1 MLPAESSAFVL
12 FAERRLSLA
21 LRSAA
26 AVVFAIAFFWPTVT
40 GVALVRMFAAYV
52 FVDGALA
59 LAPGG
64 WRLAQCRAW
73 PLLIGGGIDMAV
85 AGFVYFWPGMAM
97 PLLMETIAVWAIAL
111 GATMALA
118 CATLR
123 EADSNHQLLL
133 AGIVALL
140 LGRALLPQPAIGAVV
155 LSAWVGI
162 YALSNGIVL
171 LKLVLPQYY
180 RELLD

>member
-1 MLPAESSAFVL
+1 MNAEPASLVY
-12 FAERRLSLA
+12 AERRLSLA
-21 LRSAA
+21 LRSGA
-26 AVVFAIAFFWPTVT
+26 AVGFAIAFFWPSVS
-40 GVALVRMFAAYV
+40 GAGIAGLFAAYL

-64 WRLAQCRAW
+64 WGPAQCRGW
-73 PLLIGGGIDMAV
+73 PLLAGGCIDMAA
-85 AGFVYFWPGMAM
+85 AGFFCFWPGIGVPVLIEA
-97 PLLMETIAVWAIAL
+97 TGIWAIAF

-123 EADSNHQLLL
+123 EADPEYQLLL
-133 AGIVALL
+133 AGIAALV

-155 LSAWVGI
+155 LSAWMGL
-162 YALSNGIVL
+162 YALTLGFVL
-171 LKLVLPQYY
+171 LKLVLPQHY